1 MDVKLTMFSLIQ
13 EPCESGGG
21 RPGLPVPNGP
31 YGLSE
36 REAATFYFFHSTS
49 FQALG
54 EGCRLQNTACSLVS
68 NVTRPTESGVATLPH
83 THILSRTPSTGLH
96 QSFLQSVRPYL
107 FTP

>member
-1 MDVKLTMFSLIQ
+1 MVSVDVKLTMFSLIQ

-49 FQALG
+49 FQALE
-54 EGCRLQNTACSLVS
+54 EGCRLQLKHCLQF
-68 NVTRPTESGVATLPH
+68 GV
-83 THILSRTPSTGLH
+83 
-96 QSFLQSVRPYL
+96 
-107 FTP
+107 